1 MTRIPRELREVDWSQ
16 TTFAGAR
23 REQMRRW
30 AELPLER
37 IIASLEEMERLA
49 DAPAGRE
56 PGEASSASA

>member
-1 MTRIPRELREVDWSQ
+1 MSRIPRELREVDWSQ

-49 DAPAGRE
+49 DAPTASGS
-56 PGEASSASA
+56 GESASASA